1 MTEESLVITTRKLNQ
16 VRNSFYVYLPRNWC
30 DRFKL
35 SKDSEVKIE
44 QSADGILKII
54 PPQFVTQGPQRAKFI
69 IDEENKE
76 SIVNLLIGSYI
87 VGTGEIELEFGSDLD
102 ISTREEVSQWVRRL
116 PGFEILDEHSQSI
129 IISDTSEKQGVFP
142 ILRRQFSTA
151 KYMLT
156 SLVDTMK
163 TGKHKE
169 AERIIDRDED
179 VDRHRYFV
187 ERLCHLS
194 LQNPA
199 YARRIQIAPP
209 DALHFSL
216 ATKYVERI
224 ADHICEAILQLL
236 RLEKINAKLV
246 KTAEKLVEV
255 YIETTS
261 IFFRI
266 ERSKGIDKRNTAE
279 EAKKAFTCHQHT
291 KDVSEELD
299 RIGGSYEK
307 SASSET
313 LLALH
318 LGRISSYCEDIAE
331 VAMNRIIEFG
341 FNQ

>member
-1 MTEESLVITTRKLNQ
+1 MVISTRKLNQ
-16 VRNSFYVYLPRNWC
+16 VRNSFYVYLPRTWC
-30 DRFKL
+30 ERFKL

-44 QSADGILKII
+44 QSIDGILRIM
-54 PPQFVTQGPQRAKFI
+54 PPQFTTQGSQRVKFV

-87 VGTGEIELEFGSDLD
+87 VGAGEIELEFGSALD

-116 PGFEILDEHSQSI
+116 PGYEILDEHSQSI

-151 KYMLT
+151 KYMLS
-156 SLVDTMK
+156 SLLETMK
-163 TGKHKE
+163 TGDHKQ

-199 YARRIQIAPP
+199 YARRIEISPP

-224 ADHICEAILQLL
+224 ADHICEAIDQLI
-236 RLEKINAKLV
+236 RIAKLDSKLLKV
-246 KTAEKLVEV
+246 CENLVEA
-255 YIETTS
+255 YNETTS

-266 ERSKGIDKRNTAE
+266 ERSRGLDKQNIAE
-279 EAKKAFTCHQHT
+279 EAKKAFTCHLHSKEVS
-291 KDVSEELD
+291 KDLD
-299 RIGGSYEK
+299 KIRSSYER
-307 SASSET
+307 SSSGET
-313 LLALH
+313 LLVLH
-318 LGRISSYCEDIAE
+318 LGRISSYLEDIAE

-341 FNQ
+341 FNP